1 MHHRSPSPAFVA
13 CLLSIAVLPA
23 VATAQGA
30 PVYRC
35 DPTGGRPTVFSQFP
49 CTDTAEAMHIE
60 PAQTFTA
67 PPLAR
72 TEQERLENLT
82 RERQQQSARQARD
95 TGRAATEQRRLEQIR
110 EQRCEA
116 AREALQALARQR
128 RRGYTLAEVPG
139 LERREAELLAVRGA
153 NC

>member
-1 MHHRSPSPAFVA
+1 MSNRSPSPALAA

-23 VATAQGA
+23 MATGQGA

-35 DPTGGRPTVFSQFP
+35 APASGKPIVFSQFP
-49 CTDTAEAMHIE
+49 CNGTAEAMQIE
-60 PAQTFTA
+60 PTQTFTA

-82 RERQQQSARQARD
+82 RERRQQAAGQARD
-95 TGRAATEQRRLEQIR
+95 AGRAATEQRRLEQVR

-116 AREALQALARQR
+116 AREALLALARQR

-139 LERREAELLAVRGA
+139 LERREAELLALRKA

>member
-1 MHHRSPSPAFVA
+1 MYHRLPSLALA
-13 CLLSIAVLPA
+13 ICLLSIVLPA
-23 VATAQGA
+23 MATSQGA

-35 DPTGGRPTVFSQFP
+35 APTGGQPTVFSQFP
-49 CTDTAEAMHIE
+49 CTGTAEAMHIE
-60 PAQTFTA
+60 PAQTFTP

-82 RERQQQSARQARD
+82 RERGQQAASQARD
-95 TGRAATEQRRLEQIR
+95 AGRAATGQRRLERIR

-116 AREALQALARQR
+116 AREALQTLATQR
-128 RRGYTLAEVPG
+128 RRGYTLAQVPG
-139 LERREAELLAVRGA
+139 LERREAELLALRKA